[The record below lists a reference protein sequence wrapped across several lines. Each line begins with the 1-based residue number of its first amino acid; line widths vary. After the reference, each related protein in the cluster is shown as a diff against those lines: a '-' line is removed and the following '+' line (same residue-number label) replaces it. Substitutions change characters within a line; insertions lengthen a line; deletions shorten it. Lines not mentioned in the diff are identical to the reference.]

1 MAFIINGAKKVQVGT
16 AAVDERVACRAFMLV
31 NDSDS
36 TIYFRE
42 KEDDGEAVTADTGF
56 ALRPGQLIQT
66 VMEASTL
73 SLLADKDGAVLR
85 ILYGT
90 EV

>member
-16 AAVDERVACRAFMLV
+16 KAVDEHVACRAFMLV

-36 TIYFRE
+36 TVYFRE
-42 KEDDGEAVTADTGF
+42 KEEDGETVTAETGF

-66 VMEASTL
+66 VMAAQTL
-73 SLLADKDGAVLR
+73 SMLAEKDNAVVR